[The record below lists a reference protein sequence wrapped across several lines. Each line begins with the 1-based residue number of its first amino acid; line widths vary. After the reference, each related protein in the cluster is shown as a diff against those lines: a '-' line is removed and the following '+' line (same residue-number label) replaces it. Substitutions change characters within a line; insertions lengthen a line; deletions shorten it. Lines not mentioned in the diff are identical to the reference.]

1 MLCSLKHHQNTRY
14 QKTEKVTAAK
24 DTMWFAEE
32 IGPKKGD
39 NFIYT
44 NHQNL
49 YNKIELYSDYT
60 LDIMSRPLV
69 SVFDVTSADKA
80 VAQATL
86 PAVMTAPIRGDVV
99 QYVHTLMSKNK
110 RQPYAVNKDAGMMT
124 PAVSW
129 GTGRAVSRI
138 PRVPGGGTQRSG
150 QGAFGNMCRAG
161 RMFAPTKIWRR
172 WHRKINVN
180 QRRYAVASALAASAV
195 PALVMAR
202 GHRIDEVPEVP
213 LVLSETINNVT
224 KTKDAA
230 AILERFGAG
239 ADVDRC
245 RDSKKLRRGVGKMRN
260 RRYTMRRGPLVIC
273 DSNEQLDKTF
283 RNIAG
288 VEVTNVDNLNL
299 LDLAPGGHLGRF
311 CVWSKA
317 AFEKLDCI
325 FGTYDASSADK
336 KGFNLPRAP
345 MTNADLARIINS
357 DEIQSVVRPAV
368 TESVELPIKRNP
380 LKNRDVLV
388 ALNPFAEKT
397 RARAVAKST
406 ASKDARLKVLKAK
419 RAETK
424 PLIPRRKAF
433 IKAASRDSDL

>member
-1 MLCSLKHHQNTRY
+1 
-14 QKTEKVTAAK
+14 
-24 DTMWFAEE
+24 
-32 IGPKKGD
+32 
-39 NFIYT
+39 
-44 NHQNL
+44 
-49 YNKIELYSDYT
+49 
-60 LDIMSRPLV
+60 MSRPLV
-69 SVFDVTSADKA
+69 SVFDVSSADKA

-99 QYVHTLMSKNK
+99 QYVHTLMAKNK
-110 RQPYAVNKDAGMMT
+110 RQPYAVNKMSGMQT

-180 QRRYAVASALAASAV
+180 QRRYAVSSALAASAV

-213 LVLSETINNVT
+213 LVFSESVNKVT
-224 KTKDAA
+224 KTKDAL
-230 AILERFGAG
+230 AILEKFGAG

-245 RDSKKLRRGVGKMRN
+245 RDSKKLRCGVGKMRN

-283 RNIAG
+283 RNLPG

-311 CVWSKA
+311 CVWTKG
-317 AFEKLDCI
+317 AFDRLDSI
-325 FGTYDASSADK
+325 FGTYDANSAAK

-368 TESVELPIKRNP
+368 TAALELPAKRNP
-380 LKNRDVLV
+380 LKNHDVMV
-388 ALNPFAEKT
+388 ALNPFAAQTK
-397 RARAVAKST
+397 ARAVAKAT
-406 ASKDARLKVLKAK
+406 ASKDARIKVIKAR

-424 PLIPRRKAF
+424 PLNARRKAF
-433 IKAASRDSDL
+433 HAAASRDSDL

>member
-1 MLCSLKHHQNTRY
+1 
-14 QKTEKVTAAK
+14 
-24 DTMWFAEE
+24 
-32 IGPKKGD
+32 
-39 NFIYT
+39 
-44 NHQNL
+44 
-49 YNKIELYSDYT
+49 
-60 LDIMSRPLV
+60 MSRPLV
-69 SVFDVTSADKA
+69 SVYDVSSADKA

-99 QYVHTLMSKNK
+99 QYVHTLMAKNK

-161 RMFAPTKIWRR
+161 RMFAPTKVWRR

-202 GHRIDEVPEVP
+202 GHRIDEVPEMP
-213 LVLSETINNVT
+213 LVFSDSVNKVT
-224 KTKDAA
+224 KTKDAS
-230 AILERFGAG
+230 AILDRFGAG

-273 DSNEQLDKTF
+273 DSSEQLDKTF
-283 RNIAG
+283 RNISG

-311 CVWSKA
+311 CVWSKG
-317 AFEKLDCI
+317 AFDKLDTI
-325 FGTYDASSADK
+325 FGTYDASSAAK

-368 TESVELPIKRNP
+368 TSAVELPIKRNP
-380 LKNRDVLV
+380 LKNADVML
-388 ALNPFAEKT
+388 ALNPNAANTK
-397 RARAVAKST
+397 ARAVAKAT
-406 ASKDARLKVLKAK
+406 ASKDARMKVLKAR

-424 PLIPRRKAF
+424 PLAARRKAF
-433 IKAASRDSDL
+433 HKSASRDTDL